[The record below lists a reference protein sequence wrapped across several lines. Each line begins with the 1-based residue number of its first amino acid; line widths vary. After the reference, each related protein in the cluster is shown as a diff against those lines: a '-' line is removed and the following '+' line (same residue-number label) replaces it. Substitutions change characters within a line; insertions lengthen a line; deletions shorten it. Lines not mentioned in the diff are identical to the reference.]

1 MILIAAKRSSIL
13 PLIKTYDYRMKYIK
27 TNSLLLIVI
36 LVTFQNF
43 TVMAAEK
50 TETQSYRVVR
60 TEPEFEIRL
69 YPPAIL
75 ATVTS
80 SAKSYKDLAN
90 PGFRKLASYIF
101 GGNQSN
107 QSIAMTTPVHMDIND
122 TISSMSFVMP
132 SGYTKENL
140 PKPNNSE
147 VKVETMDQEY
157 VAAISFGG
165 YANDDDIKTYS
176 AKLENAL
183 KAEAI
188 SYHGN
193 FRFLGYNAPYQF
205 WGRRNEI
212 IVGISWV
219 EK

>member
-1 MILIAAKRSSIL
+1 
-13 PLIKTYDYRMKYIK
+13 
-27 TNSLLLIVI
+27 
-36 LVTFQNF
+36 
-43 TVMAAEK
+43 MAAEK

-60 TEPEFEIRL
+60 TETEFEIRF

-80 SAKSYKDLAN
+80 SAKSYKELAS
-90 PGFRKLASYIF
+90 PGFRKLATYIF

-107 QSIAMTTPVHMDIND
+107 QSIAMTSPVHMNIND
-122 TISSMSFVMP
+122 TSSSMSFVMP
-132 SGYTKENL
+132 SNYTKENL

-147 VKVETMDQEY
+147 VEVQTTDQEY

-183 KAEAI
+183 KAKAI
-188 SYHGN
+188 SHHGN

-212 IVGISWV
+212 IVGIKWA
-219 EK
+219 E